1 MSMSARALTLA
12 LVASACGG
20 DDSSDGTPTTVAPTT
35 TAAPTTEAP
44 TTAAPTTEAPTTT
57 AAPTTEAP
65 TTTAAPTTTEE
76 PLADAL
82 RVPEDHAT
90 IQDAVDAAQPGD
102 LILIAPGTYHEA
114 VVVETDDIVIRGLD
128 RNEVVIDG
136 EHTRE
141 NGFIVFSNGVAVEN
155 LTVHSHTSNGV
166 FFTGDYGSEIVVD
179 GYRASYVTAYNNG
192 LYGIYAFNA
201 QNGLF
206 EHSYGSGHPDSAFYI
221 GQCRPCN
228 AVIDSV
234 VSENN
239 ALGYSGTN
247 ASDNLVIMNSVFRAN
262 RLGVVPNTLDSEELA
277 PQGNITVVG
286 NLVTDNGN
294 EATPRRSEAWDIG
307 FGGGI
312 VVAGGNDNVIVRNRV
327 EDNSFAGI
335 ALSVFF
341 DENFWLAERNRV
353 EDNVVSGSPYD
364 LLMLMPGNEDGT
376 YDPHGNCFA
385 GNTFATS
392 LPADIEANAP
402 CDGDATAAPDNG
414 MTNTGGPFGT
424 VDHTEMAAPGP
435 QPSMPDADTAPAR
448 PAGMPAD
455 VDTDAVTV
463 PDAG

>member
-1 MSMSARALTLA
+1 M
-12 LVASACGG
+12 
-20 DDSSDGTPTTVAPTT
+20 
-35 TAAPTTEAP
+35 
-44 TTAAPTTEAPTTT
+44 
-57 AAPTTEAP
+57 
-65 TTTAAPTTTEE
+65 
-76 PLADAL
+76 
-82 RVPEDHAT
+82 
-90 IQDAVDAAQPGD
+90 
-102 LILIAPGTYHEA
+102 
-114 VVVETDDIVIRGLD
+114 
-128 RNEVVIDG
+128 
-136 EHTRE
+136 
-141 NGFIVFSNGVAVEN
+141 
-155 LTVHSHTSNGV
+155 
-166 FFTGDYGSEIVVD
+166 
-179 GYRASYVTAYNNG
+179 
-192 LYGIYAFNA
+192 
-201 QNGLF
+201 
-206 EHSYGSGHPDSAFYI
+206 
-221 GQCRPCN
+221 
-228 AVIDSV
+228 
-234 VSENN
+234 
-239 ALGYSGTN
+239 
-247 ASDNLVIMNSVFRAN
+247 
-262 RLGVVPNTLDSEELA
+262 
-277 PQGNITVVG
+277 
-286 NLVTDNGN
+286 TDNGN

-385 GNTFATS
+385 GNTFTTS